1 MMGLRAVT
9 RIGFFST
16 RSAIWAVLT
25 VKPAMALSARTWEA
39 WVRRSIDWR
48 RLWART
54 GSMTLSSKLPSWA
67 EMVTVRS
74 LPMTWA
80 QTIITASGMTGLILP
95 GMMEE
100 PGWRAGR

>member
-1 MMGLRAVT
+1 MIGLSAVT
-9 RIGFFST
+9 RIGVFST
-16 RSAIWAVLT
+16 RAAVRAVLT
-25 VKPAMALSARTWEA
+25 VKPATALSARTWEA
-39 WVRRSIDWR
+39 VVRMSIDWR

-95 GMMEE
+95 GLME
-100 PGWRAGR
+100 